1 MDVPV
6 FFCVC
11 VHMFSFFGLN
21 GLNVC
26 FWFGLLAC
34 SFVLSSHVQC
44 IFGVNVRFDLT
55 AVVSA
60 MALCYE

>member
-1 MDVPV
+1 
-6 FFCVC
+6 
-11 VHMFSFFGLN
+11 MFSFF

-34 SFVLSSHVQC
+34 LFVLASHVQC

-55 AVVSA
+55 AEFLDSVVSA